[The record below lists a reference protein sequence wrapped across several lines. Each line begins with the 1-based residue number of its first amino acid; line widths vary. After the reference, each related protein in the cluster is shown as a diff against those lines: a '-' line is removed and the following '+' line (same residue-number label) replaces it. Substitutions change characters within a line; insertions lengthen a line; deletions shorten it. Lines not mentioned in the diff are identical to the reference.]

1 MRWSRWK
8 ANDKGSSYRSVIFF
22 NSPAQKSIAEK
33 VKAEVNASGK
43 WKKPIVTEITPAG
56 PWWKAEDYHQDY
68 LQKHPGGYTCHFLR
82 D

>member
-1 MRWSRWK
+1 M
-8 ANDKGSSYRSVIFF
+8 GSSYRSAIFY
-22 NSPAQKSIAEK
+22 NSPAQKTIAER

-56 PWWKAEDYHQDY
+56 PWWKAEDYHQNY

>member
-1 MRWSRWK
+1 M
-8 ANDKGSSYRSVIFF
+8 
-22 NSPAQKSIAEK
+22 
-33 VKAEVNASGK
+33 KAEVNASGK

-56 PWWKAEDYHQDY
+56 PWWKAEEYHQNY